1 MAKNE
6 YKGADRWTTDGRG
19 VVIAPLTAAK
29 KKQIEAL
36 NKELAAPPAQKKKPG
51 GAKKGK

>member
-6 YKGADRWTTDGRG
+6 YKGADRWTTNGRG
-19 VVIAPLTAAK
+19 VQMLPQTEAQ

-36 NKELAAPPAQKKKPG
+36 NKELAAQKKNAS
-51 GAKKGK
+51 GAKKKGK